1 MADRVRIAA
10 PIRRRLSE
18 YDPDIVDLVEAFT
31 DSAFSSLR
39 ASGADMVVLDADEWA
54 DRGGRDF
61 DPEWDGLLLLGGGDL
76 DPALYGDSE
85 RHPRLWGIN
94 QGVDRFELGLTRGA
108 DAVGAPVFGICRGL
122 QVLNVARGGSLH
134 QHLDGTSVT
143 HASVPPDPP
152 MVDHEVRI
160 EASSRLGE
168 VLGATEA
175 LVRTGHHQGVRRIGE
190 GLVPVAWALDGL
202 IEALEDPATGTF
214 AVQWHPEDPAAPREP
229 MMRLARHFVTVAAH
243 RRSKAPTGR
252 A

>member
-1 MADRVRIAA
+1 MRDRVRIAA

-18 YDPDIVDLVEAFT
+18 YDPDIVDLVGAFT

-39 ASGADMVVLDADEWA
+39 ESGADMVVLDADEWA
-54 DRGGRDF
+54 DRAAGDF

-94 QGVDRFELGLTRGA
+94 QRVDGVELGLTRGA
-108 DAVGAPVFGICRGL
+108 DAAGAPVFGICRGL
-122 QVLNVARGGSLH
+122 QVLNVARGGTLH
-134 QHLDGTSVT
+134 QHLEGTSVT
-143 HASVPPDPP
+143 HASLPPEPP

-160 EASSRLGE
+160 EPGSRLAE
-168 VLGATEA
+168 VLGATQA
-175 LVRTGHHQGVRRIGE
+175 LVRTGHHQGVRQVGE
-190 GLVPVAWALDGL
+190 RLVPVAWALDGL
-202 IEALEDPATGTF
+202 IEALEDPVTGTL

-229 MMRLARHFVTVAAH
+229 MMRLARHFVALAAH
-243 RRSKAPTGR
+243 RRSRSPTRR